1 MCSEAGCKLVKELQ
15 GCSFQ
20 LSRVVIHDGVSFL
33 ASILHLLICVS
44 LCGVTYTVHVSLHTC
59 HKTNVE
65 ITEQVALPSC
75 YHIVFG
81 DGTWV
86 IRLDSKDHYLPSQLS
101 NPCVSISK
109 LQLSL
114 KQPPFGV

>member
-1 MCSEAGCKLVKELQ
+1 MGSEAGCKLVKELQ

-20 LSRVVIHDGVSFL
+20 LSRVVIHDGVSFS

-44 LCGVTYTVHVSLHTC
+44 LCGVTHTEHVSLHTC
-59 HKTNVE
+59 HRTHVE
-65 ITEQVALPSC
+65 ITEQVILPSC
-75 YHIVFG
+75 YHTVFG

-86 IRLDSKDHYLPSQLS
+86 IRLDSKDHYLPSKLS
-101 NPCVSISK
+101 SPCVSISK

-114 KQPPFGV
+114 KQPPFGA